1 MPVSVVVGG
10 QYGSEGKGKT
20 SLHIARNDP
29 SVAAIMRVGG
39 SNSGHVGIARDGR
52 RIALRQLPAG
62 AIDGDLQI
70 LIPAGSYI
78 DVELLLSECAYLGYD
93 PTNLKISPFAHVIT
107 EAHKAWEQCTA
118 LREAI
123 GSTLSGTGAAVLS
136 RVARGAGDLPQAVLA
151 EDIPQ
156 LAAFLGD
163 TTGLARKLL
172 DQGRRIIVEG
182 TQGFGLSAL
191 HAEAWPKATSR
202 DTTAGSFVAEA
213 GLSPLDVDDVT
224 LVLRCHPIRV
234 AGGQSG
240 PLPQETEWSA
250 IAQEAGIERDLTEL
264 TTVTQMPRRVGRFTP
279 EIVRQAIAVNRPSR
293 IVLNHLDYIDPMV
306 GSCELTPKAMQFV
319 EWASEAI
326 GQTID
331 WVGVSP
337 DRTIELQK
345 GLVRAL
351 S

>member
-29 SVAAIMRVGG
+29 GAAAIMRVGG

-62 AIDGDLQI
+62 AIDGNLLV

-78 DVELLLSECAYLGYD
+78 DVELLLRECAQLGYH
-93 PTNLKISPFAHVIT
+93 PGNLKISPFAHVIT
-107 EAHKAWEQCTA
+107 QVHKDWEHRTA

-136 RVARGAGDLPQAVLA
+136 RVARGAGDLPPAVLA

-156 LAAFLGD
+156 LAPFLGD
-163 TTGLARKLL
+163 TTAVARDLLAR
-172 DQGRRIIVEG
+172 GRRIVIEG

-234 AGGQSG
+234 AGCQSG
-240 PLPQETEWSA
+240 PLPQETDWSA
-250 IAQEAGIERDLTEL
+250 IAREAGIDRDLTEL
-264 TTVTQMPRRVGRFTP
+264 TTVTQAPRRVGRFTP
-279 EIVRQAIAVNRPSR
+279 EIVRHAIAVNRPSR
-293 IVLNHLDYIDPMV
+293 IVLNHLDYIDPAV
-306 GSCELTPKAMQFV
+306 AVDGLTPKALRFV
-319 EWASEAI
+319 QWAGEAI
-326 GQTID
+326 GQPID
-331 WVGVSP
+331 WVGISP
-337 DRTIELQK
+337 DRTIELQHCLA
-345 GLVRAL
+345 GSA
-351 S
+351 